1 MHKKQIPNSSPTL
14 FTIVYVND
22 QYQNL
27 FHAYYSRAIMVLPSP
42 FHTWEPVSVHLEL
55 LWASRSFNLE
65 MSSRKGFDMAADR
78 GRKREGKSGKK
89 KKERDWFRGT
99 TTGPSVSPPPGRP
112 WNQLTNRGRS
122 GNSIVRNKGKGLR
135 NASKYHD
142 IGTPIVGH
150 PATSS
155 GFLFVSTNSWRGRRR
170 TKRRKTKRNGE

>member
-1 MHKKQIPNSSPTL
+1 MISIKTCSTRIIVVQSWYCQVR
-14 FTIVYVND
+14 FTPGS
-22 QYQNL
+22 Q
-27 FHAYYSRAIMVLPSP
+27 FPSILN
-42 FHTWEPVSVHLEL
+42 FCEPLDRSISKCLRERVSIWRPIEGE
-55 LWASRSFNLE
+55 RE
-65 MSSRKGFDMAADR
+65 KGR
-78 GRKREGKSGKK
+78 VEKK

-155 GFLFVSTNSWRGRRR
+155 GFLFVSTNSWRGRGR

>member
-1 MHKKQIPNSSPTL
+1 MIGIKTCSTRIIAVQSRYCQVR
-14 FTIVYVND
+14 FTPGS
-22 QYQNL
+22 Q
-27 FHAYYSRAIMVLPSP
+27 F
-42 FHTWEPVSVHLEL
+42 SVHFEL
-55 LWASRSFNLE
+55 LSSLSRSFNLE

-89 KKERDWFRGT
+89 KRKKERERDWFRG

-155 GFLFVSTNSWRGRRR
+155 GFLFVSTNPWRGRGRGTRR
-170 TKRRKTKRNGE
+170 NKAKRNGE